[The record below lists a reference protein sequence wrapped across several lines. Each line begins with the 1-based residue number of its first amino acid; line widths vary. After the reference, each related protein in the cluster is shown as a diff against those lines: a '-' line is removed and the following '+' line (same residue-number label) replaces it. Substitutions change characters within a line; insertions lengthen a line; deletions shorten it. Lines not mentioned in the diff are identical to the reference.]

1 MQEEHSELID
11 VGKLR
16 TGLFVVLDID
26 WMQHPFLRGS
36 FKIATDKQIEAI
48 RGLGLQQVSYVPER
62 SDPAA
67 VAALEVTPSKYP
79 AMSEA
84 ELLEMEQLR
93 AEELRRQHGRA
104 DRLAAQQLSTQ
115 SCERRYRDAV
125 TQYREM
131 ADHALTRP
139 QAVAQQCIS
148 LINRFVEEITCDG
161 ETAIRLLSEN
171 LGDRGAVHPVNV
183 TILSLLLGR
192 AMGLSTHDMR
202 DLGVAAMLHDLGKLL
217 LPERVRAYDE
227 GFSTAEYKLYQEHVI
242 QGEQLARQMGLSKG
256 VRQAIAHH
264 HEQVDGSG
272 YPAHLRGDSL
282 PLPSKILALVNRYED
297 LSNPARSAAALTPH
311 EALSFI
317 FSQLKNRYDG
327 VVLSAFI
334 RMMGVYPPGSII
346 QLVDGRYAMVMSV
359 NSSRPLKPRVLIH
372 DPAVMRHEALVVD
385 LERAP
390 EIGIRRSLKPA
401 ALPREAFDYLLP
413 RQRIGYFFEAVVQER
428 EPPPAS

>member
-1 MQEEHSELID
+1 MQEEQSELID

-36 FKIATDKQIEAI
+36 FKIASDKQIEAI
-48 RGLGLQQVSYVPER
+48 RGLGLQQVSYVPGR

-67 VAALEVTPSKYP
+67 LAALEVTPSKYP

-84 ELLEMEQLR
+84 ELLEMEQQR
-93 AEELRRQHGRA
+93 TEELRRLHGRA
-104 DRLAAQQLSTQ
+104 DQVAAQQLSLH

-125 TQYREM
+125 AQYREM
-131 ADHALTRP
+131 ASHVLSQP
-139 QAVAQQCIS
+139 QAVAQQCLG
-148 LINRFVEEITCDG
+148 LINRFVEEMTCEG

-171 LGDRGAVHPVNV
+171 LGERGAVHPINV

-192 AMGLSTHDMR
+192 AMGLPEGDMR
-202 DLGVAAMLHDLGKLL
+202 DLGVAAMLHDLGKLQ

-227 GFSTAEYKLYQEHVI
+227 GFSAAEYKLYQEHVV
-242 QGEQLARQMGLSKG
+242 QGEQLARQMGLSKA
-256 VRQAIAHH
+256 VQLAIAHH
-264 HEQVDGSG
+264 HEQTDGGG
-272 YPAHLRGDSL
+272 YPARLRGESL
-282 PLPSKILALVNRYED
+282 PLSSKILALVNRYED
-297 LSNPARSAAALTPH
+297 LSNPARSSTAMTPH

-317 FSQLKNRYDG
+317 FSQLKNRYDS

-346 QLVDGRYAMVMSV
+346 ELVDGRYALVMSV

-372 DPAVMRHEALVVD
+372 DPAVLRHEALVVD

-413 RQRIGYFFEAVVQER
+413 RQRIGYFFEPVER
-428 EPPPAS
+428 EPEPPAS